1 MGIKINVEPSQ
12 LEASATRIENQCQV
26 YESLYRQLYQSVN
39 DLALGWKGKDN
50 QSFTTQIKGFEAD
63 FIAMK
68 KLMEEYASYLRRAAK
83 SYRDTQ
89 NERAVLARQLRN

>member
-12 LEASATRIENQCQV
+12 LETSAAKIESQCQT
-26 YESLYRQLYQSVN
+26 YASQYRQLYGIVDELSQ
-39 DLALGWKGKDN
+39 AWKGKDN

-68 KLMEEYASYLRRAAK
+68 QLMEEYATYLRRAAK
-83 SYRDTQ
+83 AYRDTQ
-89 NERAVLARQLRN
+89 NERASLARQLRN

>member
-12 LEASATRIENQCQV
+12 LESSAARIESQCQS
-26 YESLYRQLYQSVN
+26 YESNVRQLYNIVN
-39 DLALGWKGKDN
+39 DLAQGWKGKDN

-63 FIAMK
+63 FNEMK
-68 KLMEEYASYLRRAAK
+68 KLMEEYARYLRHAAK

-89 NERAVLARQLRN
+89 NERALLARQLRN